1 MSPDSNS
8 KELEIADALS
18 SCFRSFRSLS
28 GACHKKGELHA
39 SVRAA
44 R

>member
-1 MSPDSNS
+1 MSLDSNS

-18 SCFRSFRSLS
+18 SCFRSFRSVS
-28 GACHKKGELHA
+28 GACRRKGELHA
-39 SVRAA
+39 SVRVA